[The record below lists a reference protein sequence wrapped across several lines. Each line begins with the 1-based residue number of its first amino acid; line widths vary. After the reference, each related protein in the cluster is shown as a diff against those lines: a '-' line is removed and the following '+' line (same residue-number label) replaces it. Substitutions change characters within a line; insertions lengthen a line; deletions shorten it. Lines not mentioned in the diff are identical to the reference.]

1 MTRGHLV
8 ARWLCLRQRATRLT
22 ADRASRSFEFT
33 EREPETDRINDKT
46 KNEDEH
52 NHFTSSQ
59 AYSLRLNGVASN
71 SVPLFV
77 QRDVSLLCYRHYP
90 AVLKTPR
97 DPNEFR
103 RTLCDQLSQLPWM
116 TRLDDAHVHQKIV
129 SIRN

>member
-1 MTRGHLV
+1 
-8 ARWLCLRQRATRLT
+8 LT

-33 EREPETDRINDKT
+33 EREPETDRINDKR

-59 AYSLRLNGVASN
+59 AYSFDLRLNGVASN

-77 QRDVSLLCYRHYP
+77 QRDASLLCYRHYP

-103 RTLCDQLSQLPWM
+103 RTLCDQLSQLL
-116 TRLDDAHVHQKIV
+116 LDEVPRGSGNDGGL
-129 SIRN
+129 SIGLRVRALQREG